1 MSAVDY
7 WQRPGPTA
15 RQRHA
20 DLLIGSAVMAAAL
33 LNVVLLRSVGVVEFG
48 VRRSVGEMLIWAAAV
63 TVPLLWRRVHPE
75 AVLLVTA
82 VVFIAGQVRGAQESQ
97 IASGAINAA
106 IYAVGAWG
114 RDRARA
120 RWVRIAVLG
129 AMFVWLA
136 ASWMVAADRF
146 PPGGKAGASGE
157 LPPLL
162 SAIVN
167 SILINM
173 LVLGFAYLFGET
185 AWLAARREY
194 QLRVQADELRAAR
207 AAAEE
212 RAVFGERV
220 RIARELHDVVAHH
233 VSVMGIQAAA
243 ARRAMEKDTG
253 KARSALASVEQS
265 ARTAVDELHVML
277 AALRA
282 SEAADTGTVYT
293 GTADPAGVER
303 VGVERIGIER
313 VGDLAERART
323 AGLEIRSAV
332 LGNPVPLPASLSQTV
347 YRIAQEAVTNTLK
360 HASASTVDIRV
371 RYLAR
376 EVELDVTDD
385 GVGGPPNPGRPG
397 GLGLVGM
404 RERVALHGG
413 TVEAGPRD
421 GGGFRVRARI
431 PMPASVMTG
440 DPVTAAP
447 EGDCADAV
455 AADVPFSNLGSGRE
469 AAAKDRVAGGR
480 PAPFE
485 APPPAA
491 RSTAAIEP
499 RGPSPKSPDVEAA
512 R

>member
-20 DLLIGSAVMAAAL
+20 DLLIGLTVVAAAL
-33 LNVVLLRSVGVVEFG
+33 LNVVLVRSVGAFVFG

-63 TVPLLWRRVHPE
+63 TVPLIWRRVHPE
-75 AVLLVTA
+75 AVLLITA
-82 VVFIAGQVRGAQESQ
+82 VVFIAGQVRGAQETQ

-114 RDRARA
+114 RDRVRA
-120 RWVRIAVLG
+120 RLLRIAVLG

-136 ASWMVAADRF
+136 VSWLVAADRIRPGG
-146 PPGGKAGASGE
+146 PPGATGE

-162 SAIVN
+162 AGIVN

-173 LVLGFAYLFGET
+173 LILGFAYLFGET
-185 AWLAARREY
+185 AWLAARREH
-194 QLRVQADELRAAR
+194 QLRLQADELRDAR

-243 ARRAMEKDTG
+243 ARRAMEKDAG
-253 KARSALASVEQS
+253 KARGALASVEQS

-277 AALRA
+277 GALRA
-282 SEAADTGTVYT
+282 SEAADTGTV
-293 GTADPAGVER
+293 DPAGV
-303 VGVERIGIER
+303 ER
-313 VGDLAERART
+313 VGDLAERARA
-323 AGLEIRSAV
+323 AGLETRSAV
-332 LGNPVPLPASLSQTV
+332 LGDPVPLPASVSQAV

-360 HASASTVDIRV
+360 HAAASAVDIRV

-385 GVGGPPNPGRPG
+385 GVGGSPHPGRPG

-431 PMPASVMTG
+431 PIPASVMAGDSATG
-440 DPVTAAP
+440 AA
-447 EGDCADAV
+447 EAEAGCADAR
-455 AADVPFSNLGSGRE
+455 AADVEAGR
-469 AAAKDRVAGGR
+469 
-480 PAPFE
+480 
-485 APPPAA
+485 
-491 RSTAAIEP
+491 
-499 RGPSPKSPDVEAA
+499 
-512 R
+512 

>member
-15 RQRHA
+15 RQRRA
-20 DLLIGSAVMAAAL
+20 DLLIGSAVVAAAL
-33 LNVVLLRSVGVVEFG
+33 LNVVLVRSVGAFPFG
-48 VRRSVGEMLIWAAAV
+48 VRRGIGEMLAWAAAV
-63 TVPLLWRRVHPE
+63 TVPLLWRRTYPE
-75 AVLLVTA
+75 AVVLVTA
-82 VVFIAGQVRGAQESQ
+82 VVFIAGQVRGAQESE

-114 RDRARA
+114 RDRGRA
-120 RWVRIAVLG
+120 RWVRVSVLG

-136 ASWMVAADRF
+136 VSWLVAAHRI
-146 PPGGKAGASGE
+146 PPGGIPAATGE
-157 LPPLL
+157 LPALL

-167 SILINM
+167 SVLINM

-194 QLRVQADELRAAR
+194 QLRVQADELRTAR

-243 ARRAMEKDTG
+243 ARRAMGKDAD
-253 KARSALASVEQS
+253 KARGALASVEQS

-277 AALRA
+277 GALRDSGAVGA
-282 SEAADTGTVYT
+282 STSTGAGTGTGTGGGDNGT
-293 GTADPAGVER
+293 GTKTGTEAELVDPAGVER
-303 VGVERIGIER
+303 VG
-313 VGDLAERART
+313 DLVERARA
-323 AGLEIRSAV
+323 AGLRSGLAV
-332 LGNPVPLPASLSQTV
+332 SGDPVPLPASMSQTV
-347 YRIAQEAVTNTLK
+347 YRVVQEAVTNTLK
-360 HASASTVDIRV
+360 HASASAVDIRV
-371 RYLAR
+371 RYLAG

-385 GVGGPPNPGRPG
+385 GVGGRREPGRLG

-421 GGGFRVRARI
+421 GGGFRVRVRI
-431 PMPASVMTG
+431 PIPASVMVGGVATG
-440 DPVTAAP
+440 A
-447 EGDCADAV
+447 
-455 AADVPFSNLGSGRE
+455 AADVDVDCVDAGSGDGE
-469 AAAKDRVAGGR
+469 DGR
-480 PAPFE
+480 
-485 APPPAA
+485 
-491 RSTAAIEP
+491 
-499 RGPSPKSPDVEAA
+499 
-512 R
+512 

>member
-15 RQRHA
+15 RQRRA
-20 DLLIGSAVMAAAL
+20 DLLIGLAVVATAL
-33 LNVVLLRSVGVVEFG
+33 LNVVLVRSVGALG
-48 VRRSVGEMLIWAAAV
+48 RTARHSVGEMLIWAAAV
-63 TVPLLWRRVHPE
+63 TVPLVWRRVYPE

-82 VVFIAGQVRGAQESQ
+82 AVFIAGQVRGAQESE
-97 IASGAINAA
+97 IASGAMNAA
-106 IYAVGAWG
+106 IYVVGAWG
-114 RDRARA
+114 RDRPRA

-136 ASWMVAADRF
+136 VSWLVAADEI
-146 PPGGKAGASGE
+146 PPGGLPGASGE

-162 SAIVN
+162 SGIVN

-185 AWLAARREY
+185 AWLAARREH
-194 QLRVQADELRAAR
+194 QLRVQADELRDAR

-243 ARRAMEKDTG
+243 ARRAMEKDAG
-253 KARSALASVEQS
+253 KARGALVSVEQS

-277 AALRA
+277 SALRA
-282 SEAADTGTVYT
+282 SEVVDTGAV
-293 GTADPAGVER
+293 DPAGVER
-303 VGVERIGIER
+303 VG
-313 VGDLAERART
+313 DLTERARA
-323 AGLEIRSAV
+323 AGLETRSAV
-332 LGNPVPLPASLSQTV
+332 LGDPVPLPASMSQTV

-385 GVGGPPNPGRPG
+385 GIGGPPNPGRPG

-413 TVEAGPRD
+413 TVEAGPRN

-431 PMPASVMTG
+431 PLPASVMSG
-440 DPVTAAP
+440 DPAAGAGP
-447 EGDCADAV
+447 EAGCAGAGPADAG
-455 AADVPFSNLGSGRE
+455 AGR
-469 AAAKDRVAGGR
+469 
-480 PAPFE
+480 
-485 APPPAA
+485 
-491 RSTAAIEP
+491 
-499 RGPSPKSPDVEAA
+499 
-512 R
+512 

>member
-20 DLLIGSAVMAAAL
+20 DLLIGSAVVAAAL
-33 LNVVLLRSVGVVEFG
+33 LNVVLIRSVGAFVFG
-48 VRRSVGEMLIWAAAV
+48 VRRGVGEMLIWAAAV

-106 IYAVGAWG
+106 IYVVGAWG
-114 RDRARA
+114 RDRGRA

-136 ASWMVAADRF
+136 VSWLVTADKIPTGRL
-146 PPGGKAGASGE
+146 PGASGE

-162 SAIVN
+162 AGIVN

-173 LVLGFAYLFGET
+173 VVLGFAYLFGET
-185 AWLAARREY
+185 AWLAARREH
-194 QLRVQADELRAAR
+194 QLRVQADELRDAR

-253 KARSALASVEQS
+253 KARGALASVEQS
-265 ARTAVDELHVML
+265 ARTAVNELHIML
-277 AALRA
+277 GALRA
-282 SEAADTGTVYT
+282 SEAADTGTV
-293 GTADPAGVER
+293 DPAGV
-303 VGVERIGIER
+303 ER
-313 VGDLAERART
+313 VGDLAERARA
-323 AGLEIRSAV
+323 AGLDTRSAV
-332 LGNPVPLPASLSQTV
+332 LGSPVPLPASISQAV

-376 EVELDVTDD
+376 EVELDITDD
-385 GVGGPPNPGRPG
+385 GVGGSPTPGRPG

-413 TVEAGPRD
+413 TVEAGPRND
-421 GGGFRVRARI
+421 GGFRVRARI
-431 PMPASVMTG
+431 PIPAPVLAGEPAAG
-440 DPVTAAP
+440 DPAAIGTAPAV
-447 EGDCADAV
+447 DRADAE
-455 AADVPFSNLGSGRE
+455 AADVEAGR
-469 AAAKDRVAGGR
+469 
-480 PAPFE
+480 
-485 APPPAA
+485 
-491 RSTAAIEP
+491 
-499 RGPSPKSPDVEAA
+499 
-512 R
+512 

>member
-20 DLLIGSAVMAAAL
+20 DLLIGSAVVAAAL
-33 LNVVLLRSVGVVEFG
+33 LNVVLIRSVGAFVFG
-48 VRRSVGEMLIWAAAV
+48 VRRGVGEMLIWAAAV

-106 IYAVGAWG
+106 IYVVGAWG
-114 RDRARA
+114 RDRGRA

-136 ASWMVAADRF
+136 VSWLVAADRI
-146 PPGGKAGASGE
+146 PPGGVPGASGE

-162 SAIVN
+162 SGIVN

-185 AWLAARREY
+185 AWLAARREH
-194 QLRVQADELRAAR
+194 QLRVQADELRDAR

-220 RIARELHDVVAHH
+220 RIAREMHDVIAHH

-253 KARSALASVEQS
+253 KARGALASVEQS

-277 AALRA
+277 GALRA
-282 SEAADTGTVYT
+282 SEAVDSGTV
-293 GTADPAGVER
+293 DPAGV
-303 VGVERIGIER
+303 ER
-313 VGDLAERART
+313 VGDLAERARA
-323 AGLEIRSAV
+323 AGLETRSAV
-332 LGNPVPLPASLSQTV
+332 LGDPVPLPVSISQAV

-385 GVGGPPNPGRPG
+385 GVGGSRNPGRPG

-413 TVEAGPRD
+413 TLEAGPRD

-431 PMPASVMTG
+431 PIPASVLAG
-440 DPVTAAP
+440 DPAAGADP
-447 EGDCADAV
+447 EANRADAG
-455 AADVPFSNLGSGRE
+455 AADAEAGR
-469 AAAKDRVAGGR
+469 
-480 PAPFE
+480 
-485 APPPAA
+485 
-491 RSTAAIEP
+491 
-499 RGPSPKSPDVEAA
+499 
-512 R
+512 

>member
-7 WQRPGPTA
+7 WRRPGPTA

-20 DLLIGSAVMAAAL
+20 DLLIGSGVVAAAL
-33 LNVVLLRSVGVVEFG
+33 LNVVLVRSVGAFVFG
-48 VRRSVGEMLIWAAAV
+48 VRRGVGEMLIWAAAV
-63 TVPLLWRRVHPE
+63 TVPLLWRRVYPE
-75 AVLLVTA
+75 AVVLVTA

-97 IASGAINAA
+97 IASGVICAA

-114 RDRARA
+114 RDRGRA

-136 ASWMVAADRF
+136 VSWLVAADRF
-146 PPGGKAGASGE
+146 PPGGLPGASGE

-162 SAIVN
+162 SGIVN

-173 LVLGFAYLFGET
+173 LVFGFAYLFGET
-185 AWLAARREY
+185 AWLAARREH
-194 QLRVQADELRAAR
+194 QLRVQADELRDAR

-253 KARSALASVEQS
+253 KARGALASVEQS
-265 ARTAVDELHVML
+265 ARTAVDELRVML
-277 AALRA
+277 GALRA
-282 SEAADTGTVYT
+282 SEAADTGTV
-293 GTADPAGVER
+293 DPAG
-303 VGVERIGIER
+303 IDR
-313 VGDLAERART
+313 VGDLAERARA
-323 AGLEIRSAV
+323 AGLAARSAV
-332 LGNPVPLPASLSQTV
+332 LGDPVPLPASISQAV

-360 HASASTVDIRV
+360 HASASSVDIRV

-413 TVEAGPRD
+413 TVEAGPR

-431 PMPASVMTG
+431 PIPAAVTAG
-440 DPVTAAP
+440 DPATGVGDAP
-447 EGDCADAV
+447 EVDCVDAG
-455 AADVPFSNLGSGRE
+455 AADGE
-469 AAAKDRVAGGR
+469 ASR
-480 PAPFE
+480 
-485 APPPAA
+485 
-491 RSTAAIEP
+491 
-499 RGPSPKSPDVEAA
+499 
-512 R
+512 

>member
-1 MSAVDY
+1 MLGGLLHLHPLRDKKNPSSGPNGGVRRAALRLCHTRRMSAVDDY

-15 RQRHA
+15 RQRRA
-20 DLLIGSAVMAAAL
+20 DLLIGLTVVAAAL
-33 LNVVLLRSVGVVEFG
+33 LNVVLLRSVGAFVFG
-48 VRRSVGEMLIWAAAV
+48 VRRGVGEMLIWAAV
-63 TVPLLWRRVHPE
+63 GTVPLIWRRVYPE
-75 AVLLVTA
+75 VVLVITA

-97 IASGAINAA
+97 FASGAINAA

-114 RDRARA
+114 RDRGRA
-120 RWVRIAVLG
+120 RLVRIAVLG

-136 ASWMVAADRF
+136 VSWLVAADRI
-146 PPGGKAGASGE
+146 PPGGPPGATGE

-162 SAIVN
+162 AGIVN
-167 SILINM
+167 SVLINM
-173 LVLGFAYLFGET
+173 LILGFAYLFGET
-185 AWLAARREY
+185 AWLAARREH
-194 QLRVQADELRAAR
+194 QLRLQADELRDAR

-243 ARRAMEKDTG
+243 ARRAMEKDIG

-277 AALRA
+277 GALRA
-282 SEAADTGTVYT
+282 SEAVPDDDNGAAGADSGTV
-293 GTADPAGVER
+293 DPAGV
-303 VGVERIGIER
+303 ER
-313 VGDLAERART
+313 VGDLAERARA
-323 AGLEIRSAV
+323 AGLETRSAV
-332 LGNPVPLPASLSQTV
+332 LGDPVPLPASLSQAV

-385 GVGGPPNPGRPG
+385 GVGGPPDRGRPG

-413 TVEAGPRD
+413 VVEAGPRD

-431 PMPASVMTG
+431 PIPASVMAGDSATG
-440 DPVTAAP
+440 AAP
-447 EGDCADAV
+447 DPGCADAEAV
-455 AADVPFSNLGSGRE
+455 DSGT
-469 AAAKDRVAGGR
+469 V
-480 PAPFE
+480 
-485 APPPAA
+485 
-491 RSTAAIEP
+491 
-499 RGPSPKSPDVEAA
+499 DVEAG

>member
-7 WQRPGPTA
+7 WQRPGPTV
-15 RQRHA
+15 RQRRA
-20 DLLIGSAVMAAAL
+20 DLLIGAAVVAAAL
-33 LNVVLLRSVGVVEFG
+33 LNVVLVRSVGVFAFG
-48 VRRSVGEMLIWAAAV
+48 VRRSLGEMLIWAAAV
-63 TVPLLWRRVHPE
+63 TVPLLWRRVYPE

-82 VVFIAGQVRGAQESQ
+82 VVFIAGQVRGAQESE
-97 IASGAINAA
+97 IASGVINAA
-106 IYAVGAWG
+106 IYVVGAWG
-114 RDRARA
+114 RDRGRA
-120 RWVRIAVLG
+120 RWLRIAVLG

-136 ASWMVAADRF
+136 VSWLVAADKIPSGRLHV
-146 PPGGKAGASGE
+146 ATGE

-185 AWLAARREY
+185 AWLAARREH
-194 QLRVQADELRAAR
+194 QLRLQADELRDAR

-243 ARRAMEKDTG
+243 ARRAMEKDAG
-253 KARSALASVEQS
+253 KARGALASVEQS
-265 ARTAVDELHVML
+265 ARTAVDELRVML
-277 AALRA
+277 GALRA
-282 SEAADTGTVYT
+282 SEAADTGTV
-293 GTADPAGVER
+293 DPAGV
-303 VGVERIGIER
+303 ER
-313 VGDLAERART
+313 VGDLAERARA
-323 AGLEIRSAV
+323 AGLETRSAV
-332 LGNPVPLPASLSQTV
+332 LGDPVPLPASVSQAV

-360 HASASTVDIRV
+360 HASASTVDIRL

-385 GVGGPPNPGRPG
+385 GVGGPANPGRPG

-421 GGGFRVRARI
+421 RGGFRVRARI
-431 PMPASVMTG
+431 PIPASVIADDSASG
-440 DPVTAAP
+440 AALQ
-447 EGDCADAV
+447 ADA
-455 AADVPFSNLGSGRE
+455 
-469 AAAKDRVAGGR
+469 AAAGAVDGEGGR
-480 PAPFE
+480 
-485 APPPAA
+485 
-491 RSTAAIEP
+491 
-499 RGPSPKSPDVEAA
+499 
-512 R
+512 

>member
-1 MSAVDY
+1 MSGVDY

-20 DLLIGSAVMAAAL
+20 DLLIGLAVTAAAL
-33 LNVVLLRSVGVVEFG
+33 LNVVLVRSVGAFVFG
-48 VRRSVGEMLIWAAAV
+48 VRRGAGEMLIWAAAV
-63 TVPLLWRRVHPE
+63 TVPLLWRRVYPE
-75 AVLLVTA
+75 AVVLVTA
-82 VVFIAGQVRGAQESQ
+82 AVFIAGQVRGAQESQ

-114 RDRARA
+114 RDRGRA

-136 ASWMVAADRF
+136 VSWLVAADRI
-146 PPGGKAGASGE
+146 PPGGVPGASGE

-162 SAIVN
+162 SGIVN

-173 LVLGFAYLFGET
+173 LVFGFAYLFGET
-185 AWLAARREY
+185 AWLAARREH
-194 QLRVQADELRAAR
+194 QLRVQADELRDAR

-243 ARRAMEKDTG
+243 ARRAMEKDIG
-253 KARSALASVEQS
+253 KARGALASVEQS

-277 AALRA
+277 GALRA
-282 SEAADTGTVYT
+282 SEAADTGTV
-293 GTADPAGVER
+293 DPAAGV
-303 VGVERIGIER
+303 ER
-313 VGDLAERART
+313 VGDLAERARA
-323 AGLEIRSAV
+323 AGLETRSV
-332 LGNPVPLPASLSQTV
+332 VWGDPVPLPASMSQAV

-360 HASASTVDIRV
+360 HASASSVDIRV

-385 GVGGPPNPGRPG
+385 GVGGPPTPGRPG

-431 PMPASVMTG
+431 PMPASVMAGGPATG
-440 DPVTAAP
+440 AAP
-447 EGDCADAV
+447 EAEAGCADAG
-455 AADVPFSNLGSGRE
+455 AADMEVGR
-469 AAAKDRVAGGR
+469 
-480 PAPFE
+480 
-485 APPPAA
+485 
-491 RSTAAIEP
+491 
-499 RGPSPKSPDVEAA
+499 
-512 R
+512 

>member
-15 RQRHA
+15 RQRRA
-20 DLLIGSAVMAAAL
+20 DLLIGSAVVAAAL
-33 LNVVLLRSVGVVEFG
+33 LNVVLVRSVGAFPFG
-48 VRRSVGEMLIWAAAV
+48 VRRGLGEMLVWAAGV
-63 TVPLLWRRVHPE
+63 TVPLVWRRTYPE
-75 AVLLVTA
+75 AVVLVTA
-82 VVFIAGQVRGAQESQ
+82 VVFIAGQVRGAQESE

-114 RDRARA
+114 RDRVRA
-120 RWVRIAVLG
+120 RWVRISVLG

-136 ASWMVAADRF
+136 VSWLVAADRI
-146 PPGGKAGASGE
+146 PPGGIPGSTGE
-157 LPPLL
+157 LPALL
-162 SAIVN
+162 SAVVN
-167 SILINM
+167 SVLINM

-243 ARRAMEKDTG
+243 ARRAMEKDAD
-253 KARSALASVEQS
+253 KARGALASVEQS

-277 AALRA
+277 GALRA
-282 SEAADTGTVYT
+282 SGAGGAGTGAETGTETDTDTGLV
-293 GTADPAGVER
+293 DPGGV
-303 VGVERIGIER
+303 ER
-313 VGDLAERART
+313 VGDLAERARA
-323 AGLEIRSAV
+323 AGLTTRSAV
-332 LGNPVPLPASLSQTV
+332 LGDPVPLPASISQAV

-385 GVGGPPNPGRPG
+385 GVGGGRPDSGRTG

-421 GGGFRVRARI
+421 GGGFRVRVRI
-431 PMPASVMTG
+431 PIPASVMAGSPSTG
-440 DPVTAAP
+440 AAS
-447 EGDCADAV
+447 EADRADAGP
-455 AADVPFSNLGSGRE
+455 ADAEDGR
-469 AAAKDRVAGGR
+469 
-480 PAPFE
+480 
-485 APPPAA
+485 
-491 RSTAAIEP
+491 
-499 RGPSPKSPDVEAA
+499 
-512 R
+512 

>member
-15 RQRHA
+15 RQRRT
-20 DLLIGSAVMAAAL
+20 DLLIGLTVVAAAL
-33 LNVVLLRSVGVVEFG
+33 LNVVLVRSVGAFVFG
-48 VRRSVGEMLIWAAAV
+48 VRRGVGEMLIWAAAV
-63 TVPLLWRRVHPE
+63 TIPLIWRRVHPE
-75 AVLLVTA
+75 AVLLIIA
-82 VVFIAGQVRGAQESQ
+82 VVFIAGQVRGAQETQ
-97 IASGAINAA
+97 IAAGAINAA

-114 RDRARA
+114 RDRGRA
-120 RWVRIAVLG
+120 RLIRIAVLG

-136 ASWMVAADRF
+136 VSWLFAADRIPRGG
-146 PPGGKAGASGE
+146 PPGATGE

-162 SAIVN
+162 AGIVN

-173 LVLGFAYLFGET
+173 LILGFAYLFGET
-185 AWLAARREY
+185 AWLAARREH
-194 QLRVQADELRAAR
+194 QLRLQADELRDAR

-253 KARSALASVEQS
+253 KARGALASVEQS

-277 AALRA
+277 GALRA
-282 SEAADTGTVYT
+282 SEAAGASETADT

-303 VGVERIGIER
+303 VG
-313 VGDLAERART
+313 DLAERARA
-323 AGLEIRSAV
+323 AGLETRSAV
-332 LGNPVPLPASLSQTV
+332 LGDPVPLPASVSQAV

-360 HASASTVDIRV
+360 HASASAVDIRV

-413 TVEAGPRD
+413 ILEAGPRN

-431 PMPASVMTG
+431 PIPTSVMAGDSATG
-440 DPVTAAP
+440 AAP
-447 EGDCADAV
+447 EADCADA
-455 AADVPFSNLGSGRE
+455 AAV
-469 AAAKDRVAGGR
+469 
-480 PAPFE
+480 
-485 APPPAA
+485 
-491 RSTAAIEP
+491 
-499 RGPSPKSPDVEAA
+499 DVEVG

>member
-1 MSAVDY
+1 MSGVDY
-7 WQRPGPTA
+7 WRRPGPTA

-20 DLLIGSAVMAAAL
+20 DLLIGSAVVAAAL
-33 LNVVLLRSVGVVEFG
+33 LNVVLVRSVGLFVFG
-48 VRRSVGEMLIWAAAV
+48 VRRSAGEMLLWAAAV
-63 TVPLLWRRVHPE
+63 TVPLVWRRVYPE
-75 AVLLVTA
+75 AVVLVTA
-82 VVFIAGQVRGAQESQ
+82 AVFIAGQVRGAQETQ

-114 RDRARA
+114 RDRGRA
-120 RWVRIAVLG
+120 RWLRIAVLA

-136 ASWMVAADRF
+136 VSWLVTVDRIR
-146 PPGGKAGASGE
+146 PGRVPGSTGE

-162 SAIVN
+162 SGIVN
-167 SILINM
+167 SVLINM

-185 AWLAARREY
+185 AWLAARREH
-194 QLRVQADELRAAR
+194 QLRVQADELREAR

-243 ARRAMEKDTG
+243 ARRAMQKDTG
-253 KARSALASVEQS
+253 KARGALASVEQS

-277 AALRA
+277 GALRA
-282 SEAADTGTVYT
+282 SEAADTGTV
-293 GTADPAGVER
+293 DPAGV
-303 VGVERIGIER
+303 ER
-313 VGDLAERART
+313 VGDLAERARA
-323 AGLEIRSAV
+323 AGLETRSAV
-332 LGNPVPLPASLSQTV
+332 LGDPVPLPASMSQAV

-360 HASASTVDIRV
+360 HASASKVDIRV

-385 GVGGPPNPGRPG
+385 GVGGSRNPGRPG

-413 TVEAGPRD
+413 TLEAGPRD

-431 PMPASVMTG
+431 PIPASVLAG
-440 DPVTAAP
+440 DPAAGADP
-447 EGDCADAV
+447 EANRADAG
-455 AADVPFSNLGSGRE
+455 AADAEAGR
-469 AAAKDRVAGGR
+469 
-480 PAPFE
+480 
-485 APPPAA
+485 
-491 RSTAAIEP
+491 
-499 RGPSPKSPDVEAA
+499 
-512 R
+512 